1 MGKKEQPRKKEKEKG
16 KKKEGERKKQSS
28 DSHHPPP
35 EKSMP
40 IPVTTA
46 ASQSATPE
54 STQPAEPE
62 KVVPSPGERVR
73 RAAGKAKLVEA
84 YIRERVHGQPEAVR
98 ALGRLA
104 YQVALNERRKR
115 PLLATFLGPPA
126 VGKTMAAFAFAEA
139 VKAFVLENTE
149 AGATEYID
157 AQRYAGSRGDDLWG
171 SYGRLLK
178 TISKHPQAVVIVDE
192 MEKGSTDFL
201 MSWLQVLG
209 NGFVLAGM
217 SSVDFS
223 RSVILLTTNLGHEAY
238 RHAGGGPHSVD
249 LWDLLA
255 EAKRPHEEKQYWS
268 GPALP
273 RELVSRLS
281 QGEGVMFSALQGQ
294 HRARIVLDAL
304 VGGGDGEQR

>member
-1 MGKKEQPRKKEKEKG
+1 MGKKEQPKRKEKEKG
-16 KKKEGERKKQSS
+16 KKKEGGRKK
-28 DSHHPPP
+28 PPSVSQP
-35 EKSMP
+35 SEKSMP
-40 IPVTTA
+40 ATVTA
-46 ASQSATPE
+46 AADPSATPE
-54 STQPAEPE
+54 STPSAGPE
-62 KVVPSPGERVR
+62 KAVPSPGERVR
-73 RAAGKAKLVEA
+73 SAAEKAKRVEA

-104 YQVALNERRKR
+104 YQVALHEPRKR

-126 VGKTMAAFAFAEA
+126 VGKSMAAFAFADA
-139 VKAFVLENTE
+139 IRTLVLDDPK
-149 AGATEYID
+149 AGATEYVD

-171 SYGRLLK
+171 SYGRLTK
-178 TISKHPQAVVIVDE
+178 TVSKHPRSVVIVDE

-238 RHAGGGPHSVD
+238 RQAGGGPHTVD

-255 EAKRPHEEKQYWS
+255 EAKRPHEEKQYWAS
-268 GPALP
+268 PALP